1 METTTQKSPAVARRE
16 TLSLELEEIL
26 AAHSPG
32 ASDALDEFVAPVREP
47 GEPSPD
53 WAAPLDFYRKLA
65 WSRGRLV
72 DAERAYR
79 TVLAADARLCQTRDD
94 LVARLVADLQKIRHT
109 CRAWFGKAGLA
120 PLGLD
125 GQIAKNAGVAEVLR
139 KAKEVTS
146 HLQSPDA
153 EFLASEGPDA
163 AAWLTSRA
171 DGLER
176 ETVLLGWTLEAIER
190 KRRQAEGLLA
200 CRKQRVEAFDGDYL
214 AIGRV
219 VKATLRLAGHNETA
233 RRIYTSA
240 RCLNSASA

>member
-1 METTTQKSPAVARRE
+1 METTQKSPAVARRE
-16 TLSLELEEIL
+16 TLSLKLEEIL

-32 ASDALDEFVAPVREP
+32 ASEALDEFVAPVREP

-53 WAAPLDFYRKLA
+53 WAAPLDFYRRKLA
-65 WSRGRLV
+65 WSRGRML
-72 DAERAYR
+72 DAERAFR
-79 TVLAADARLCQTRDD
+79 TVLATDARLCQTRDD
-94 LVARLVADLQKIRHT
+94 LIARLVADLLKIRST
-109 CRAWFGKAGLA
+109 CTAWFGKAGLES
-120 PLGLD
+120 LGLG
-125 GQIAKNAGVAEVLR
+125 GQIAKNTASAEVLR
-139 KAKEVTS
+139 KAEEVTNC
-146 HLQSPDA
+146 LRPPDA
-153 EFLASEGPDA
+153 EILASEGPDA

-176 ETVLLGWTLEAIER
+176 ETVMLGWTLEAIER
-190 KRRQAEGLLA
+190 KRRQAEGQLA

-219 VKATLRLAGHNETA
+219 VKATLRLAGHTEAA